1 MAGAMKGS
9 PIWLLGLNEIAVHML
24 RDDEHQARGDV
35 RHVMHAARK
44 ITFFQSAALLCAL
57 FGGVGHGVAMAV
69 RKRFGEGHEGSMQY
83 WFDWRWWVGTWMDGA
98 AGMLIW
104 PAMPLISVHL
114 LMPMVA
120 VAQLVASYLL
130 GLFVFGERAT
140 LQSLVGTSCALVGVL
155 GLGLSTPSAAED
167 FRIDDFFVAWV
178 RPRFVAATFVCLG
191 VLAGAF
197 AFTRPV
203 TKFALSAGFFEGVQF
218 LCSRAMVDAA
228 FDNFWAIFTNP
239 AVFACVFLK
248 GCCILSILSLQ
259 QKGLE
264 SDMSRF
270 AGIYLVAS
278 TLFICTY
285 GAIFFGDTV
294 PLTAPFVIAS
304 LSTLC
309 GIWCLNEAVH
319 PGFEADGASEPLLK
333 DDLEAKQPDALAAS
347 VAGS

>member
-1 MAGAMKGS
+1 MKGS

-104 PAMPLISVHL
+104 PAMPLISVQL
-114 LMPMVA
+114 LMPMVV
-120 VAQLVASYLL
+120 VAQLAASYLL
-130 GLFVFGERAT
+130 GVFVFGERAT
-140 LQSLVGTSCALVGVL
+140 PQSLTGMGFAMLGVL
-155 GLGLSTPSAAED
+155 GLSLCTPTSAAP
-167 FRIDDFFVAWV
+167 FHIGDFFASWL
-178 RPRFVAATFVCLG
+178 RAPFLAATAVCFSILAASFALTKRSTFFAL
-191 VLAGAF
+191 LAGF
-197 AFTRPV
+197 
-203 TKFALSAGFFEGVQF
+203 LEGVQF